1 MKTAWVRIASSVR
14 VSGARTLEAMRT
26 QAVPRG
32 VIVKP
37 HLWLIKFIGII
48 VPSRLR
54 ADWRREWEAELCYRE
69 TLLADWDKLD
79 RPNKLALLWHS
90 LGAFMDALWLQ
101 PRRWED
107 EMIQDL
113 RFGVRMLLKSK
124 VFTAVAVL
132 SLALGIGANTIVF
145 SLINTLFFSSPPGVT
160 APGQIVGICR
170 LYISQHRP
178 FPDDICYP
186 DYRYYRDRNTVF
198 SGLASQTGAH
208 LADGDLAVEIQA
220 NVVSENYF
228 SVLGVRPFIGRFFL
242 PEEDMVPGRNPVVV
256 LSHPFWQRRFNGDAD
271 CIGQPIKLNGV
282 TFTVVGVAPAGFR
295 GAHWFSVADVWLP
308 SMMAQVAY
316 RGLDILSRDSD
327 DFELIGRLKPGL
339 TREQAQAEM
348 TVLAHQLEESYPQ
361 TNKDTGVFLYPLKGV
376 HPVLRSQEAELPRV
390 LAVTVSCLLLIA
402 CANLAGL
409 LLARGA
415 TRQKEIAIR
424 LALGS
429 RRGRLIRQL
438 LTESVLLSLLGGAV
452 GWLIAYWAG
461 DLLGSYYFTE
471 VEGVRPFYVLSFD
484 GYVLLFSLSL
494 AVFTGVIFGLAPA
507 IQASRPALVPALK
520 DDSSAF
526 GYRSSRLRAGF
537 LIIQVALSV
546 VLLIGAGLMIQS
558 LHNLKWDS
566 GFDARNVVFIRMK
579 PHLSGYDSRQSQTYF
594 RNVQRRL
601 EAVAGVQSVAFAAVP
616 PLRDWGG
623 VARVSLPGEQPARE
637 QDVRE
642 VKPNTV
648 TPGFFETLRIPLI
661 GGRSF
666 DERDLQEGRRAVIVN
681 ETLAQQLWPDQEA
694 LGQTVVVD
702 DRPHEVVGVAR
713 YDNFR
718 RSGEAPKPFIFR
730 AGFGSNRMLVRLQ
743 GNPQAMLPVLR
754 REILAV
760 DPNVAISE
768 ELPVIDM
775 IENFFAPVRMAMG
788 VLGYAGGLALL
799 LSAIGLY
806 GVLALAVNQRTREIG
821 IRMALG
827 ARGSDVSR
835 MILREGLRLT
845 SLGIILGV
853 VSALALTRFLS
864 RYLYGVAQNDVW
876 TFVAV
881 ASLLTLVAI
890 LACWLPARSA
900 TKVDPMVALRHD

>member
-1 MKTAWVRIASSVR
+1 MADSI
-14 VSGARTLEAMRT
+14 RTTRF
-26 QAVPRG
+26 RFW
-32 VIVKP
+32 
-37 HLWLIKFIGII
+37 LWLIRVIGVL
-48 VPSRLR
+48 VPRRLR
-54 ADWRREWEAELCYRE
+54 AGWRQEWEAELRYRE
-69 TLLADWDKLD
+69 TLLSEWDKLGW
-79 RPNKLALLWHS
+79 RNKLALLWHS
-90 LGAFMDALWLQ
+90 IGAFADALWLQ

-132 SLALGIGANTIVF
+132 SLALAIGANTIVF
-145 SLINTLFFSSPPGVT
+145 SLIQTLFFSSPPGVT
-160 APGQIVGICR
+160 APGQLVGVCR
-170 LYISQHRP
+170 LEIPERRTD
-178 FPDDICYP
+178 PDRICYP
-186 DYRYYRDRNTVF
+186 DYRYYRDQNTAF
-198 SGLASQTGAH
+198 SGLASQLMAH

-228 SVLGVRPFIGRFFL
+228 SVLGVHPFIGRFFL
-242 PEEDMVPGRNPVVV
+242 PEEDLVPGRNPVVV
-256 LSHPFWQRRFNGDAD
+256 LSHSFWQRRFNGDAG
-271 CIGQPIKLNGV
+271 CIGQPIKLNDV

-295 GAHWFSVADVWLP
+295 GMHWFSVADVWLP
-308 SMMAQVAY
+308 SMMAQAAY
-316 RGLDILSRDSD
+316 RNLDILSRDSN

-339 TREQAQAEM
+339 TRDQAQAEM
-348 TVLAHQLEESYPQ
+348 TVLARQLEESYPQ
-361 TNKDTGVFLYPLKGV
+361 TNKDSGVFLYPLKGV
-376 HPVLRSQEAELPRV
+376 HPASRPGAAELPRV
-390 LAVTVSCLLLIA
+390 LVVTVTCLLLIA

-409 LLARGA
+409 LLARSA

-452 GWLIAYWAG
+452 GWSIAYWAG

-484 GYVLLFSLSL
+484 GYVFLFSLSL
-494 AVFTGVIFGLAPA
+494 AVLTGVIFGLVPA

-520 DDSSAF
+520 DDSSVF
-526 GYRSSRLRAGF
+526 GYRRSRLRAAF

-566 GFDARNVVFIRMK
+566 GFDARNLVFIRMK
-579 PHLSGYDSRQSQTYF
+579 PHLSGYDRRQSQAYF
-594 RNVQRRL
+594 RKVQQRL
-601 EAVAGVQSVAFAAVP
+601 ESVPGVQSVTFAGNP
-616 PLRDWGG
+616 PLRDWGPG
-623 VARVSLPGEQPARE
+623 ARVSMPGEQPARE

-642 VKPNTV
+642 VSQNGV
-648 TPGFFETLRIPLI
+648 SPGFFETLRIPI
-661 GGRSF
+661 VRGRSF
-666 DERDLQEGRRAVIVN
+666 DGRDLQEVRLAVIVN
-681 ETLAQQLWPDQEA
+681 ETLAHQLWPDREA
-694 LGQTVVVD
+694 LGQTVMID
-702 DRPHEVVGVAR
+702 NRPHEVVGVAR
-713 YDNFR
+713 YGNFR
-718 RSGEAPKPFIFR
+718 RSGEAAKPFIFR
-730 AGFGSNRMLVRLQ
+730 AGFGGNRMMVRLH
-743 GNPQAMLPVLR
+743 GDPQAMLPVLR

-760 DPNVAISE
+760 DTNVAISE

-788 VLGYAGGLALL
+788 VLGYAGGMALL

-845 SLGIILGV
+845 SLGVILGV

-864 RYLYGVAQNDVW
+864 SYLYGVARKDVW

-881 ASLLTLVAI
+881 ASLLIVVAMF
-890 LACWLPARSA
+890 ACWLPARRA
-900 TKVDPMVALRHD
+900 TKVDPIVALRHE